1 MTRKKNAPEKGQTDV
16 LKQTA
21 RPFDAAEKQRGQP
34 MKDQDIRFRDAV
46 DLRQKAETIVREEA
60 ARTALDSGAPS
71 PEEIQKSFH
80 ELRVHQVELELQNEE
95 LRTAQRALEENRARY
110 FDLYDLAPVGY
121 CTLSEQGLILE
132 ANLTAANLLGETRG
146 TLAKKPFSR

>member
-1 MTRKKNAPEKGQTDV
+1 
-16 LKQTA
+16 
-21 RPFDAAEKQRGQP
+21 
-34 MKDQDIRFRDAV
+34 MKDQDIRFRDTV